1 MFTPAEVG
9 DCAELRGLGL
19 QTAAVLQLRVRG
31 GEAAAGV
38 RLQERRGDSLPGRQV
53 PGHHPGRDVGCRS
66 RGPQFDTNIFNCLEN
81 YCSRSVEGGCLLYKC
96 LRVEKDRKIIFPE
109 RRNEKR

>member
-9 DCAELRGLGL
+9 DRAELRGLGL

-31 GEAAAGV
+31 RGEAAAGV

-53 PGHHPGRDVGCRS
+53 PGHHPGRHVGGRS
-66 RGPQFDTNIFNCLEN
+66 RGP
-81 YCSRSVEGGCLLYKC
+81 
-96 LRVEKDRKIIFPE
+96 
-109 RRNEKR
+109 